1 MKGPEV
7 RFSFHQRTSPNKLA
21 MGRLLAQ
28 CLTLGKGVLTP

>member
-7 RFSFHQRTSPNKLA
+7 RFFFHQRTSPSKLSLC
-21 MGRLLAQ
+21 RLLAQ